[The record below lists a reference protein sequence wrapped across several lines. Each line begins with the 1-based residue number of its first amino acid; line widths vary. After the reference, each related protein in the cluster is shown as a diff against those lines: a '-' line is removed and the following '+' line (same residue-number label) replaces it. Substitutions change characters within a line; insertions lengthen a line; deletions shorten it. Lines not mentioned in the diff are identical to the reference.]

1 MKYKKYSYLL
11 VLILMLLIGI
21 NGVHAESSD
30 CVALFGSK
38 SDPDSIR
45 YLLNEVLM
53 YPKIIV
59 PILVIVLGM
68 VDFGKAVMASKEDE
82 MKKAQTTFIKRVL
95 ISVVIFL
102 VPTIVDIIMYLA
114 DIVLVGFDTSCSL
127 W

>member
-1 MKYKKYSYLL
+1 
-11 VLILMLLIGI
+11 
-21 NGVHAESSD
+21 
-30 CVALFGSK
+30 
-38 SDPDSIR
+38 
-45 YLLNEVLM
+45 
-53 YPKIIV
+53 
-59 PILVIVLGM
+59 M